1 MATISKPGIAV
12 IAKNKYRGEAL
23 ALSIA
28 RHTKRTV
35 VPLTKLESTVLT
47 SCLRILVES
56 DANLEGTLKLI
67 REVTTNHP
75 NLVLVVLGSLES
87 EEDIAK
93 LGEAGACGY
102 VPADA
107 SFKEMLTIMRTA
119 RTGEF
124 ICPPHVNHALFSWL
138 AILTG
143 KERICHLQSAG
154 LTMRERQIAELLT
167 NYHTNEEIADHLC
180 VAKCTVKSH
189 VHRLKKKLSSYRSE
203 IPELTLYPKP
213 APPVSGRSRHSHIS
227 DFQGVA

>member
-12 IAKNKYRGEAL
+12 VAQKKYRGEAL

-28 RHTKRTV
+28 KRTSRTV
-35 VPLTKLESTVLT
+35 VPLTKLDSTVLT
-47 SCLRILVES
+47 RCLRILVES

-75 NLVLVVLGSLES
+75 NLVLIVLGSLES

-93 LGEAGACGY
+93 LGDAGACGY

-107 SFKEMLTIMRTA
+107 SFEEMLTIMRTA

-143 KERICHLQSAG
+143 KQRICHLQSAG
-154 LTMRERQIAELLT
+154 LTMRERQIAELLA
-167 NYHTNEEIADHLC
+167 NYHTNEEIADSLC
-180 VAKCTVKSH
+180 VANCTVKNH
-189 VHRLKKKLSSYRSE
+189 VHRLKKKLSCNRSE
-203 IPELTLYPKP
+203 IPELILHPKP
-213 APPVSGRSRHSHIS
+213 APPVSDGSRQRHVRP
-227 DFQGVA
+227 FQRVA